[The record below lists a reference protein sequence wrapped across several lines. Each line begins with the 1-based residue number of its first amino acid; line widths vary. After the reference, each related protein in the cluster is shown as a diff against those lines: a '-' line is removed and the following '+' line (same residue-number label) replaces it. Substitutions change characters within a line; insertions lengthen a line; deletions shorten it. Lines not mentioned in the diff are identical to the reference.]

1 MKRMTI
7 MALLLSAAWQTTKA
21 DDLNYLTVAYNKIE
35 QSITLSTVQK
45 ITFNS
50 TQVLVTTTEGVVTFP
65 LSEMEKMTFTAE
77 RTAIERLPE
86 KSDNLHFENG
96 KLQTGSGILRIYN
109 AGGALIQIADVK
121 EGQGAISLE
130 GLPEGLYIVS
140 QGKETIKI
148 KK

>member
-7 MALLLSAAWQTTKA
+7 MALLLAAAWQTTKA
-21 DDLNYLTVAYNKIE
+21 DDLNYLTVAYNKVE

-77 RTAIERLPE
+77 KTAIERLPE
-86 KSDNLHFENG
+86 TSDNLRFENG
-96 KLQTGSGILRIYN
+96 RLQAGTGILRVYN
-109 AGGALIQIADVK
+109 TGGALVRIADIK
-121 EGQGAISLE
+121 EKHGSINLD
-130 GLPEGLYIVS
+130 GLPEGLYVVS